1 MLNKLTRWQHLRSP
15 WREAKWLAVD
25 IETNGLD
32 AKGDAMLALAWVRI
46 APPRILQN
54 QAEYR
59 VVNTNLELTQS
70 AVIHQLSL
78 SDIAAGMPLEEVL
91 AEFVKAA
98 EGAII
103 VAHNAQFD
111 TAVLQQALKQ
121 TGMKWQPDA
130 VYCTLRAERRRL
142 ERQSQTLKPDS
153 LTLAACR
160 ERYGFDAFSGHHALN
175 DAIACAELFLA
186 QAFRFS
192 SGHHPNARSL
202 LKEGR

>member
-1 MLNKLTRWQHLRSP
+1 MFEKMANWQHLRMP
-15 WREAKWLAVD
+15 WRSAKWLAID

-32 AKGDAMLALAWVRI
+32 AKGDAMLALAWVAI
-46 APPRILQN
+46 QPPRIMLN
-54 QAEYR
+54 EAEYR

-70 AVIHQLSL
+70 AVVHQLSL
-78 SDIAAGMPLEEVL
+78 SDIAAGLPLEEVL
-91 AEFVKAA
+91 QDFIEAA

-111 TAVLQQALKQ
+111 AAVLQQALKQ
-121 TGMKWQPDA
+121 TNMSWHPDG

-142 ERQSQTLKPDS
+142 ERQSKTLKPDS

-186 QAFRFS
+186 QAFRYS
-192 SGHHPNARSL
+192 SGHTPNARSL